1 MNYKKPFYSL
11 RLKSNNAGY
20 YLVINGCIIEE
31 HNGIEPNQMEFPINQ
46 WIKNGENSFEIY
58 HLNVPTGFGKLGLRA
73 DGEIILEL
81 CVRENDEQNAIVIQ
95 RTAYVGTTLNLDRNK
110 VNYSDV
116 EALQSTLI
124 SSSRPCQ
131 FNIHNSNIKLADDGK
146 FAIGEY
152 QVGKGITEALQ
163 ISQTITLPTP
173 FPLWRFFE
181 ADELKHHYDMTDEEW
196 EVARKDLY
204 NNAYQPLWQAIND
217 NDKEKLK
224 QLFTERGKE
233 YDLAFY
239 KPNKGQDTYE
249 MVHHISGLINDSE
262 LESVLPINFDY
273 SDICVSFNHQ
283 LAWLHNF
290 ELPLSSKL
298 EFKHKNA
305 DLVTRIP
312 VMFAHFDGKW
322 EIVR

>member
-1 MNYKKPFYSL
+1 MPANRGHPQTLFSNQLFLLVTKFGCPQLVFIIGDYK
-11 RLKSNNAGY
+11 
-20 YLVINGCIIEE
+20 VQ
-31 HNGIEPNQMEFPINQ
+31 NGITKALHIN
-46 WIKNGENSFEIY
+46 
-58 HLNVPTGFGKLGLRA
+58 
-73 DGEIILEL
+73 
-81 CVRENDEQNAIVIQ
+81 
-95 RTAYVGTTLNLDRNK
+95 
-110 VNYSDV
+110 
-116 EALQSTLI
+116 
-124 SSSRPCQ
+124 
-131 FNIHNSNIKLADDGK
+131 
-146 FAIGEY
+146 
-152 QVGKGITEALQ
+152 
-163 ISQTITLPTP
+163 QTITLPTP

-181 ADELKHHYDMTDEEW
+181 ADELKHHYDMSDEEW
-196 EVARKDLY
+196 EVARKDLFD
-204 NNAYQPLWQAIND
+204 NAYQPLWQAINE

-224 QLFTERGKE
+224 EQFTERGKE

-249 MVHHISGLINDSE
+249 MVHHISGLINDSD
-262 LESVLPINFDY
+262 LESIRPINFDY

-312 VMFAHFDGKW
+312 VMFARFDGKW